1 MFQNPEQFAAATKA
15 LFQFQLE
22 TFNTLTEK
30 AVHGLEQVVE
40 LNINTA
46 KTGVEDSLAASKAVS
61 QASDPK
67 AALDVV
73 AARLQ
78 PGMAAT
84 NAYNRQLTE
93 IITEIHNEFTRA
105 AEAHVAEAK
114 NNLSALIEDVTKNVK
129 PGSENA
135 VEIVRGAIE
144 NAFKGYEQVTTATR
158 QAVAAFEQQI
168 AKVSAQAEQA
178 TKK

>member
-30 AVHGLEQVVE
+30 AVHGLEQVVD
-40 LNINTA
+40 LNLQTA
-46 KTGVEDSLAASKAVS
+46 KTGVEDSLATGMEIS

-67 AALDVV
+67 AAIAVMS
-73 AARLQ
+73 ARLQ

-93 IITEIHNEFTRA
+93 IITEIHNEFTKA

-135 VEIVRGAIE
+135 VEIVKDAIG

-158 QAVAAFEQQI
+158 QAVEAFEQQI
-168 AKVSAQAEQA
+168 AKVSAQAQEQY
-178 TKK
+178 KK

>member
-40 LNINTA
+40 LNIQTA
-46 KTGVEDSLAASKAVS
+46 KTGIEDHLATGKEIS

-67 AALDVV
+67 AAMAVM

-84 NAYNRQLTE
+84 NAYNRQLGE
-93 IITEIHNEFTRA
+93 IITDIHTEFTRA

-135 VEIVRGAIE
+135 VEIIKDAIG
-144 NAFKGYEQVTTATR
+144 NAFKGYEQVTAATQ

-168 AKVSAQAEQA
+168 AKVSAQAEDLV
-178 TKK
+178 KK

>member
-40 LNINTA
+40 LNMQTA
-46 KTGVEDSLAASKAVS
+46 KTGVEDSLATSKEIS
-61 QASDPK
+61 QSSDPK
-67 AALDVV
+67 SAMAVM

-84 NAYNRQLTE
+84 NAYNRQLSE
-93 IITEIHNEFTRA
+93 IITDIHNEFTKA
-105 AEAHVAEAK
+105 AEAHVVEAK

-135 VEIVRGAIE
+135 VEVVKNAIQ
-144 NAFKGYEQVTTATR
+144 NAFQGYEQVTSATR
-158 QAVAAFEQQI
+158 QALAAFEQQI
-168 AKVSAQAEQA
+168 AKVSAQAEDLG
-178 TKK
+178 KK

>member
-40 LNINTA
+40 LNIQTA
-46 KTGVEDSLAASKAVS
+46 KSGVEDSLATSKEIS

-67 AALDVV
+67 AAMAVV
-73 AARLQ
+73 TARLQ

-84 NAYNRQLTE
+84 NAYNRQLSE
-93 IITEIHNEFTRA
+93 IITEIHNEFTKA
-105 AEAHVAEAK
+105 ADAHMAEAK

-135 VEIVRGAIE
+135 VEIVRKAIE
-144 NAFKGYEQVTTATR
+144 NAFSGYEQVTNATR
-158 QAVAAFEQQI
+158 QSVAAFEQQI
-168 AKVSAQAEQA
+168 AKISALAEQH